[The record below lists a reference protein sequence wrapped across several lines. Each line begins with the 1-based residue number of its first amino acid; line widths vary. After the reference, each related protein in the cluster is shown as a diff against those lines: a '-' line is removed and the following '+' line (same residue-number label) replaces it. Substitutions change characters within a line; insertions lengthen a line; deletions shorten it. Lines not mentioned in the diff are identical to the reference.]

1 MALTL
6 PASFNN
12 HSIKQNWL
20 FQLHYD
26 DESAFTG
33 LSFYDT
39 TVSQD
44 YYGSITN
51 KPSIREKIDL
61 INSKSSTSNVSLT
74 VANFKYLGDDFSAEL
89 HGGTRKY
96 INRIVKI
103 YIQPNDASSLSDCL
117 LIYTGKLKSISHN
130 IDTINLNI
138 EAKRVWDGVEVP
150 TVKTSKNNYYPIAY
164 GDYRPNASQSN
175 VNSTGLTFNSSAGID
190 EYRKRKTLYPI
201 PIEERRGDT
210 VFALTG
216 DWTQSDRSWSHYYE
230 KSLDSFLPLANDSTD
245 ATVNDAAN
253 ETYKDGKATR
263 FHQNLLKSSFNKMT
277 EFTEFTNQSPFTWD
291 YASGKADNA
300 FDGDFIN
307 TSTSVQCN
315 ISGTFGHNKRAFLK
329 YNMPQLTG
337 YPSKLQVHFV
347 ISGSISL
354 SSASGNGEIRVELLD
369 KSFGAEDVLGYYS
382 FTGNQVGNKTFK
394 KIVGG
399 STVNIDTTS
408 AAILE
413 NPNDSDTEWLAS
425 GSGWG
430 ENLQFNIRCVT
441 VAGVGD
447 EDLTGTLFG
456 NFNIHDVAIQADTQL
471 DFTETTKTGKLV
483 ASKFIDDIQYVY
495 SGGDGL
501 PDNGWNSNSAI
512 TTIIAAHRDIL
523 HRNTSYTNSNT
534 PTNWSAINT
543 AKDWAIRYWCNEPKD
558 LKNVLEELQFN
569 GGFIFRFNGQNQ
581 GEYIFIPDSISTD
594 HTINTDDLEN
604 INLSLTSINDIKTT
618 IDIEYEKH
626 PAINGYVSKVTGNNS
641 TAETNLN
648 IGTNENK
655 KTVRLNALVS
665 APATS
670 PSSNVNDDWY
680 TYYNN
685 IIGDQKILVSATVI
699 SPSLYGIDVGD
710 FVEFG
715 TMPVDPFGESWSGK
729 DFIVTSVSRQFG
741 KLQCEFREV

>member
-6 PASFNN
+6 PASFSNN
-12 HSIKQNWL
+12 SIKQNWL

-39 TVSQD
+39 NVSQD
-44 YYGSITN
+44 YYGAVTN
-51 KPSIREKIDL
+51 NPSIREKIDL

-74 VANFKYLGDDFSAEL
+74 VANFKYLADDFSAEL
-89 HGGTRKY
+89 YGGTKKY

-130 IDTINLNI
+130 IGVISLDI
-138 EAKRVWDGVEVP
+138 EANRVWDGVEIP
-150 TVKTSKNNYYPIAY
+150 TVKTAKNNYYPIAY
-164 GDYRPNASQSN
+164 GDYRPNAKYN
-175 VNSTGLTFNSSAGID
+175 NTNSTGIDFNSSAGID
-190 EYRKRKTLYPI
+190 EYRKRRSLYPI
-201 PIEERRGDT
+201 PVEERRGDT

-230 KSLDSFLPLANDSTD
+230 KSLDSFLPLANDATD

-253 ETYKDGKATR
+253 ETYEDGKATR
-263 FHQNLLKSSFNKMT
+263 FHQNLLKSSLNKMT
-277 EFTEFTNQSPFTWD
+277 ELTEITNQTPFTW
-291 YASGKADNA
+291 ANNNNA
-300 FDGDFIN
+300 FDGDYVNASTFTQCTIN
-307 TSTSVQCN
+307 
-315 ISGTFGHNKRAFLK
+315 GAFGDNKRAFVK

-347 ISGSISL
+347 ITGSVAL
-354 SSASGNGEIRVELLD
+354 SSASGSGEIRVQLLD
-369 KSFGAEDVLGYYS
+369 KSFGAEDILGYYS
-382 FTGNQVGNKTFK
+382 LTGNGT
-394 KIVGG
+394 
-399 STVNIDTTS
+399 TTS
-408 AAILE
+408 FVRTDGSGTL
-413 NPNDSDTEWLAS
+413 NTSSVTYFVNSNDSDAEWLAS

-430 ENLQFNIRCVT
+430 EGLQFNVKS
-441 VAGVGD
+441 VQHGGGNLA
-447 EDLTGTLFG
+447 GTLEGTFR
-456 NFNIHDVAIQADTQL
+456 IYDVAIQADTQL

-483 ASKFIDDIQYVY
+483 ASKFIDDIEYVY

-501 PDNGWNSNSAI
+501 PDNGWNSSAAI
-512 TTIIAAHRDIL
+512 TTIIAAHRDLL
-523 HRNTSYTNSNT
+523 HRNTSYLKTNT
-534 PTNWSAINT
+534 PTNWSAINS
-543 AKDWAIRYWCNEPKD
+543 AKDWAIRYWLNEPKD
-558 LKNVLEELQFN
+558 LKDVLEELQFN
-569 GGFIFRFNGQNQ
+569 GGFIFRFNGQNL

-594 HTINTDDLEN
+594 HTLNTDDLSD
-604 INLSLTSINDIKTT
+604 INLSLTSMNDIKTS

-626 PAINGYVSKVTGNNS
+626 PARNGYISNVESSNS
-641 TAETNLN
+641 TAITNLN
-648 IGTNENK
+648 IGTNENTK
-655 KTVRLNALVS
+655 KVRLNALVT
-665 APATS
+665 APAAS

-680 TYYNN
+680 TYHNGL
-685 IIGDQKILVSATVI
+685 IGDQKILVSATVV

-715 TMPVDPFGESWSGK
+715 TMPVDPFGEAWSGK

>member
-6 PASFNN
+6 PASFSNN
-12 HSIKQNWL
+12 SIKQNWL

-39 TVSQD
+39 NVSQD
-44 YYGSITN
+44 YYGAVTN
-51 KPSIREKIDL
+51 NPSIREKIDL

-74 VANFKYLGDDFSAEL
+74 VANFKYLADDFSAEL
-89 HGGTRKY
+89 YGGTKKY

-130 IDTINLNI
+130 IGVISLDI
-138 EAKRVWDGVEVP
+138 EANRVWDGVEIP
-150 TVKTSKNNYYPIAY
+150 TVKTAKNNYYPIAY
-164 GDYRPNASQSN
+164 GDYRPNAKYN
-175 VNSTGLTFNSSAGID
+175 NTNSTGIDFNSSAGID
-190 EYRKRKTLYPI
+190 EYRKRRSLYPI
-201 PIEERRGDT
+201 PVEERRGDT

-230 KSLDSFLPLANDSTD
+230 KSLDSFLPLANDATD

-253 ETYKDGKATR
+253 ETYEDGKATR
-263 FHQNLLKSSFNKMT
+263 FHQNLLKSSLNKMT
-277 EFTEFTNQSPFTWD
+277 ELTEITNQTPFTW
-291 YASGKADNA
+291 ANNNNA
-300 FDGDFIN
+300 FDGDYVNASTFTQCTIN
-307 TSTSVQCN
+307 
-315 ISGTFGHNKRAFLK
+315 GAFGDNKRAFVK

-347 ISGSISL
+347 ITGSVAL
-354 SSASGNGEIRVELLD
+354 SSASGSGEIRVQLLD
-369 KSFGAEDVLGYYS
+369 KSFGAEDILGYYS
-382 FTGNQVGNKTFK
+382 LTGNGT
-394 KIVGG
+394 
-399 STVNIDTTS
+399 TTS
-408 AAILE
+408 FVRTDGSGTL
-413 NPNDSDTEWLAS
+413 NTSSVTYFVNSNDSDAEWLAS

-430 ENLQFNIRCVT
+430 EGLQFNVKS
-441 VAGVGD
+441 VQHGGGNLA
-447 EDLTGTLFG
+447 GTLEGTFR
-456 NFNIHDVAIQADTQL
+456 IYDVAIQADTQL

-483 ASKFIDDIQYVY
+483 ASKFIDDIEYVY

-501 PDNGWNSNSAI
+501 PDNGWNSSAAI
-512 TTIIAAHRDIL
+512 TTIIAAHRDLL
-523 HRNTSYTNSNT
+523 HRNTSYLKTNT
-534 PTNWSAINT
+534 PTNWSAINS
-543 AKDWAIRYWCNEPKD
+543 AKDWAIRYWLNEPRD
-558 LKNVLEELQFN
+558 LKDVLEELQFN
-569 GGFIFRFNGQNQ
+569 GGFIFRFNGQNL

-594 HTINTDDLEN
+594 HTLNTDDLSD
-604 INLSLTSINDIKTT
+604 INLSLTSMNDIKTS

-626 PAINGYVSKVTGNNS
+626 PARNGYISNVESSNS
-641 TAETNLN
+641 TAITNLN
-648 IGTNENK
+648 IGTNENTK
-655 KTVRLNALVS
+655 KVRLNALVT
-665 APATS
+665 APAAS

-680 TYYNN
+680 TYHNGL
-685 IIGDQKILVSATVI
+685 IGDQKILVSATVV

-715 TMPVDPFGESWSGK
+715 TMPVDPFGEAWSGK

>member
-6 PASFNN
+6 PASFSNN
-12 HSIKQNWL
+12 SIKQNWL

-39 TVSQD
+39 NVSQD
-44 YYGSITN
+44 YYGAVTN
-51 KPSIREKIDL
+51 NPSIREKIDL

-74 VANFKYLGDDFSAEL
+74 VANFKYLADDFSAEL
-89 HGGTRKY
+89 YGGTKKY

-130 IDTINLNI
+130 IGVISLDI
-138 EAKRVWDGVEVP
+138 EANRVWDGVEIP
-150 TVKTSKNNYYPIAY
+150 TVKTAKNNYYPIAY
-164 GDYRPNASQSN
+164 GDYRPNAKYN
-175 VNSTGLTFNSSAGID
+175 NTNSTGIDFNSSAGID
-190 EYRKRKTLYPI
+190 EYRKRRSLYPI
-201 PIEERRGDT
+201 PVEERRGDT

-230 KSLDSFLPLANDSTD
+230 KSLDSFLPLANDATD

-253 ETYKDGKATR
+253 ETYEDGKATR
-263 FHQNLLKSSFNKMT
+263 FHQNLLKSSLNKMT
-277 EFTEFTNQSPFTWD
+277 ELTEITNQTPFTW
-291 YASGKADNA
+291 ANNNNA
-300 FDGDFIN
+300 FDGDYVNASTFTQCTIN
-307 TSTSVQCN
+307 
-315 ISGTFGHNKRAFLK
+315 GAFGDNKRAFVK

-347 ISGSISL
+347 ITGSVAL
-354 SSASGNGEIRVELLD
+354 SSASGSGEIRVQLLD
-369 KSFGAEDVLGYYS
+369 KSFGAEDILGYYS
-382 FTGNQVGNKTFK
+382 LTGNGT
-394 KIVGG
+394 
-399 STVNIDTTS
+399 TTS
-408 AAILE
+408 FVRTDGSGTL
-413 NPNDSDTEWLAS
+413 NTSSVTYFVNSNDSDAEWLAS

-430 ENLQFNIRCVT
+430 EGLQFNVKS
-441 VAGVGD
+441 VQHGGGNLA
-447 EDLTGTLFG
+447 GTLEGTFR
-456 NFNIHDVAIQADTQL
+456 IYDVAIQADTQL

-483 ASKFIDDIQYVY
+483 ASKFIDDIEYVY

-501 PDNGWNSNSAI
+501 PDNGWNSSAAI
-512 TTIIAAHRDIL
+512 TTIIAAHRDLL
-523 HRNTSYTNSNT
+523 HRNTSYLKTNT
-534 PTNWSAINT
+534 PTNWSAINS
-543 AKDWAIRYWCNEPKD
+543 AKDWAIRYWLNEPRD
-558 LKNVLEELQFN
+558 LKDVLEELQFN
-569 GGFIFRFNGQNQ
+569 GGFIFRFNGQNL

-594 HTINTDDLEN
+594 HTLNTDDLSD
-604 INLSLTSINDIKTT
+604 INLSLTSMNDIKTS

-626 PAINGYVSKVTGNNS
+626 PARNGYISNVESSNS
-641 TAETNLN
+641 TAITNLN
-648 IGTNENK
+648 IGTNENTK
-655 KTVRLNALVS
+655 KVRLNALVT
-665 APATS
+665 APAAS

-680 TYYNN
+680 SYYNGL
-685 IIGDQKILVSATVI
+685 IGDQKILVSATVV

-715 TMPVDPFGESWSGK
+715 TMPVDPFGEAWSGK

>member
-61 INSKSSTSNVSLT
+61 INSKSSTSNVSLS
-74 VANFKYLGDDFSAEL
+74 VANFKYLADDFSAEL
-89 HGGTRKY
+89 YGGTRKY

-130 IDTINLNI
+130 IDLINLDI
-138 EAKRVWDGVEVP
+138 EAKRVWDGVEIP
-150 TVKTSKNNYYPIAY
+150 TVKTAKNNYYPIAY
-164 GDYRPNASQSN
+164 GDYRPNAKYN
-175 VNSTGLTFNSSAGID
+175 NTNSTGIDFNSSAGID

-201 PIEERRGDT
+201 PVEERRGDT

-230 KSLDSFLPLANDSTD
+230 KSLDSFLPLANSSTD
-245 ATVNDAAN
+245 TTVNDAAN
-253 ETYKDGKATR
+253 ETYEDGKATR
-263 FHQNLLKSSFNKMT
+263 FHQNLLKSSLNKMT
-277 EFTEFTNQSPFTWD
+277 ELTEITNQTPFTW
-291 YASGKADNA
+291 ANNNNA
-300 FDGDFIN
+300 FDGDYVNSSTFTQCTIN
-307 TSTSVQCN
+307 
-315 ISGTFGHNKRAFLK
+315 GAFGNNKRAFVK

-347 ISGSISL
+347 ITGSVAL
-354 SSASGNGEIRVELLD
+354 SDASGNGEIRVQLLD

-382 FTGNQVGNKTFK
+382 LTGNGT
-394 KIVGG
+394 
-399 STVNIDTTS
+399 TTS
-408 AAILE
+408 FIKTDGSGTL
-413 NPNDSDTEWLAS
+413 NTSSVTYFVNSNDSDAEWLAS

-430 ENLQFNIRCVT
+430 EGLQFNVKCIT
-441 VAGVGD
+441 QPGVGD
-447 EDLTGTLFG
+447 EDLAGTLEGTFR
-456 NFNIHDVAIQADTQL
+456 IYDVAIQADTQL
-471 DFTETTKTGKLV
+471 DFTETTKTGKLT
-483 ASKFIDDIQYVY
+483 ASKFIDDIEYVY

-501 PDNGWNSNSAI
+501 PDNGWNSSAAI

-534 PTNWSAINT
+534 PTNWSAINS
-543 AKDWAIRYWCNEPKD
+543 AKDWAIRYWINEPKN
-558 LKNVLEELQFN
+558 LKDVLEELQFN

-604 INLSLTSINDIKTT
+604 INLSLTSMNDIKTT

-626 PAINGYVSKVTGNNS
+626 PARNGYVSKVTGNNS
-641 TAETNLN
+641 TAETNLL
-648 IGTNENK
+648 IGTNENS

-680 TYYNN
+680 TYYNG
-685 IIGDQKILVSATVI
+685 IIGDQKVLVSATVLA
-699 SPSLYGIDVGD
+699 PSLYGIDVGD

>member
-12 HSIKQNWL
+12 NSIKQNWL

-39 TVSQD
+39 NVSQD
-44 YYGSITN
+44 YYGAVTN
-51 KPSIREKIDL
+51 NPSIREKIDL

-74 VANFKYLGDDFSAEL
+74 VANFKYLADDFSAEL
-89 HGGTRKY
+89 YGNTRKY

-130 IDTINLNI
+130 IGVISLDI
-138 EAKRVWDGVEVP
+138 EAKRVWDGVEIP
-150 TVKTSKNNYYPIAY
+150 TVKTAKNNYYPIAY
-164 GDYRPNASQSN
+164 GDYRPNAKYN
-175 VNSTGLTFNSSAGID
+175 NTNSTGIDFNSSAGID

-201 PIEERRGDT
+201 PVEERRGDT

-230 KSLDSFLPLANDSTD
+230 KSLDSFLPLANDATD

-253 ETYKDGKATR
+253 ETYEDGKATR
-263 FHQNLLKSSFNKMT
+263 FHQNLLKSSLNKMT
-277 EFTEFTNQSPFTWD
+277 ELTEITNQTPFTW
-291 YASGKADNA
+291 ANNNNA
-300 FDGDFIN
+300 FDGDYVNASTFTQCTIN
-307 TSTSVQCN
+307 
-315 ISGTFGHNKRAFLK
+315 GAFGNTKRAFVK

-347 ISGSISL
+347 ITGSVAL
-354 SSASGNGEIRVELLD
+354 SSASGSGEIRVQLLD
-369 KSFGAEDVLGYYS
+369 KSFGAGDVLGYYS
-382 FTGNQVGNKTFK
+382 LTGNGT
-394 KIVGG
+394 
-399 STVNIDTTS
+399 TTS
-408 AAILE
+408 FVRTDGSGTL
-413 NPNDSDTEWLAS
+413 NTSSVTYFVNSNDSDAEWLAS

-430 ENLQFNIRCVT
+430 EGLQFNVKCIT
-441 VAGVGD
+441 QPGVGD
-447 EDLTGTLFG
+447 EDLAGTLEGTFR
-456 NFNIHDVAIQADTQL
+456 IYDVAIQADTQL

-483 ASKFIDDIQYVY
+483 ASKFIDDIEYVY

-501 PDNGWNSNSAI
+501 PDNGWNSSAAI

-534 PTNWSAINT
+534 PTNWSAINS
-543 AKDWAIRYWCNEPKD
+543 AKDWAIRYWLNEPKD
-558 LKNVLEELQFN
+558 LKDVLEELQFN
-569 GGFIFRFNGQNQ
+569 GGFIFRFNGQNL

-594 HTINTDDLEN
+594 HTLNTDDLAD
-604 INLSLTSINDIKTT
+604 INLSLTSMNDIKTS

-626 PAINGYVSKVTGNNS
+626 PARNGYISNVESSNS
-641 TAETNLN
+641 TAITNLN
-648 IGTNENK
+648 IGTNENTK
-655 KTVRLNALVS
+655 KVRLNALVT
-665 APATS
+665 APAAS

-680 TYYNN
+680 TYYNGL
-685 IIGDQKILVSATVI
+685 IGDQKILVSATVV
-699 SPSLYGIDVGD
+699 SPIFYGIDVGD

-715 TMPVDPFGESWSGK
+715 TMPVDPFGEAWSGK

>member
-6 PASFNN
+6 PASFSNN
-12 HSIKQNWL
+12 SIKQNWL

-39 TVSQD
+39 NVSQD
-44 YYGSITN
+44 YYGAITN

-74 VANFKYLGDDFSAEL
+74 VANFKYLADDFSAEL
-89 HGGTRKY
+89 YGGTRKY

-103 YIQPNDASSLSDCL
+103 YIQPNDATDLNDCL

-130 IDTINLNI
+130 IGVISLDI
-138 EAKRVWDGVEVP
+138 EAKRVWDGVEIP
-150 TVKTSKNNYYPIAY
+150 TVKTAKNNYYPIAY
-164 GDYRPNASQSN
+164 GDYRPNAKYN
-175 VNSTGLTFNSSAGID
+175 NTNSTGIDFNSSAGID
-190 EYRKRKTLYPI
+190 EYRKRRSLYPI
-201 PIEERRGDT
+201 PVEERRGDT

-230 KSLDSFLPLANDSTD
+230 KSLDSFLPLANDATD

-263 FHQNLLKSSFNKMT
+263 FHQNLLKSSLNKMT
-277 EFTEFTNQSPFTWD
+277 ELTEITNQAPFTW
-291 YASGKADNA
+291 ANNNNA
-300 FDGDFIN
+300 FDGDYVNASTFTQCTIN
-307 TSTSVQCN
+307 
-315 ISGTFGHNKRAFLK
+315 GAFGDNKRGFVK

-347 ISGSISL
+347 ITGSVAL
-354 SSASGNGEIRVELLD
+354 SSASGSGEIRVQLLD

-382 FTGNQVGNKTFK
+382 LTGNGT
-394 KIVGG
+394 
-399 STVNIDTTS
+399 TTS
-408 AAILE
+408 FVRTDGSGTL
-413 NPNDSDTEWLAS
+413 NTSSVTYFVNSNDSDAEWLAS

-430 ENLQFNIRCVT
+430 EGLQFNVKCIT
-441 VAGVGD
+441 QAGVGD
-447 EDLTGTLFG
+447 EDLAGTLEGTFR
-456 NFNIHDVAIQADTQL
+456 IYDVAIQADTQL

-483 ASKFIDDIQYVY
+483 ASKFIDDIEYVY

-501 PDNGWNSNSAI
+501 PDNGWNSSAAI

-534 PTNWSAINT
+534 PTNWSAINS
-543 AKDWAIRYWCNEPKD
+543 AKDWAIRYWLNEPKD
-558 LKNVLEELQFN
+558 LKDVLEELQFN
-569 GGFIFRFNGQNQ
+569 GGFIFRFNGQNL

-594 HTINTDDLEN
+594 HTLNTDDLSD
-604 INLSLTSINDIKTT
+604 INLSLTSMNDIKTS

-626 PAINGYVSKVTGNNS
+626 PARNGYISNVESSNS
-641 TAETNLN
+641 TAITNLN
-648 IGTNENK
+648 IGTNENTK
-655 KTVRLNALVS
+655 KVRLNALVS
-665 APATS
+665 APAAS

-680 TYYNN
+680 TYYNGL
-685 IIGDQKILVSATVI
+685 IGDQKILVSATVV
-699 SPSLYGIDVGD
+699 SPIFYGIDVGD

-715 TMPVDPFGESWSGK
+715 TMPVDPFGEAWSGK